1 MLLLGEGGLFL
12 LEQGGLKD
20 RVIMNGGEFQER
32 NVGGVT
38 ILTVERGLKGRLE
51 KLLKERVD
59 ELVLEGSLQ
68 IVVNLKQVPYID
80 SSDIGRLIRSHLA
93 VRQAGGRVRLCNLS
107 DRVLAVLKMMKL
119 DTVLDLYPTEELALA
134 SIHGQDREDRT
145 GQIGGP
151 A

>member
-1 MLLLGEGGLFL
+1 M
-12 LEQGGLKD
+12 
-20 RVIMNGGEFQER
+20 
-32 NVGGVT
+32 
-38 ILTVERGLKGRLE
+38 TVERGLKGRLE

-93 VRQAGGRVRLCNLS
+93 MRQAGGRVRLCNLS

-134 SIHGQDREDRT
+134 SIHGENRKDPADR
-145 GQIGGP
+145 IGESG
-151 A
+151 